1 MSATRKK
8 ARRTRILLTNDDGI
22 FANGINAIGAALS
35 ATYDVTVVAPEGNQS
50 GSSHSLTLGDILPI
64 REVAMPCGLKG
75 FSLRGTPT
83 DCILVALLDV
93 MKENPPDIV
102 VSGCNHGPNVGVD
115 VLYSGTVSAALEG
128 LRQGHPSIALSL
140 DMEHGVQP
148 HHFETAAAVL
158 MEILAEPAFY
168 CDLVSVP
175 AILNVNVPNVPLSD
189 IKGIMITKQGFRSY
203 ENFVEKQFSPRG
215 RAYYWIAGN
224 SGPHDAQPGS
234 DGYALSNNYVSVT
247 PINLDLTC
255 DELLKPL
262 EARKD
267 LVNDRL
273 ALVTGR
279 QGTFGRPAA
288 AASDVKRT
296 VKSHASQSA
305 PKSPSKAAAGS
316 MVVESYHS
324 SPVAPSRSA
333 KATKSGKKPK
343 H

>member
-1 MSATRKK
+1 MNATRK
-8 ARRTRILLTNDDGI
+8 ARRVRILLTNDDGI
-22 FANGINAIGAALS
+22 FANGINAVGAALA

-64 REVAMPCGLKG
+64 REVTMPCGLKG

-83 DCILVALLDV
+83 DCVLVALLDV
-93 MKENPPDIV
+93 MKDNPPDIV

-128 LRQGHPSIALSL
+128 LRQGHPSIAVSL
-140 DMEHGVQP
+140 DMVYDVHP

-168 CDLVSVP
+168 ADLVKAP
-175 AILNVNVPNVPLSD
+175 AILNVNVPNVPVRD
-189 IKGIMITKQGFRSY
+189 VKGIMITKQGYRAY

-224 SGPHDAQPGS
+224 AGPHDAKAGS
-234 DGYALSNNYVSVT
+234 DGYALMNNFVSVT

-262 EARKD
+262 EARKG
-267 LVNDRL
+267 LVDKRL
-273 ALVTGR
+273 AVVTGAR
-279 QGTFGRPAA
+279 GTFGRPTSAT
-288 AASDVKRT
+288 VVTRRI
-296 VKSHASQSA
+296 VKSPVTTTNSDSA
-305 PKSPSKAAAGS
+305 SKASLTHSSADMTRAGS
-316 MVVESYHS
+316 G
-324 SPVAPSRSA
+324 SRVKTVSA
-333 KATKSGKKPK
+333 MGGKKK
-343 H
+343 AKR

>member
-1 MSATRKK
+1 MSATRKV
-8 ARRTRILLTNDDGI
+8 RRIRILLTNDDGI
-22 FANGINAIGAALS
+22 FANGINAVEAALA

-64 REVAMPCGLKG
+64 REVTMPCGQKG
-75 FSLRGTPT
+75 FALRGTPT
-83 DCILVALLDV
+83 DCVLVALLDV
-93 MKENPPDIV
+93 MKNNPPDIV

-140 DMEHGVQP
+140 DMEHGVEP

-168 CDLVSVP
+168 ADLVKAP
-175 AILNVNVPNVPLSD
+175 AILNVNVPNVPLSHV
-189 IKGIMITKQGFRSY
+189 KGVMITKQGFRAY

-224 SGPHDAQPGS
+224 SGPHDAKPGS
-234 DGYALSNNYVSVT
+234 DGYALISDYVSVT

-262 EARKD
+262 EARKG
-267 LVNDRL
+267 LVEKRL
-273 ALVTGR
+273 AIVTGAR
-279 QGTFGRPAA
+279 GTFGRSTTPAVGATRNVKTPVA
-288 AASDVKRT
+288 ATSPN
-296 VKSHASQSA
+296 SA
-305 PKSPSKAAAGS
+305 SKA
-316 MVVESYHS
+316 
-324 SPVAPSRSA
+324 PSTSA
-333 KATKSGKKPK
+333 KAVSHHNGSGSEVKAASATGVKKKLK

>member
-1 MSATRKK
+1 MSTSKK
-8 ARRTRILLTNDDGI
+8 SRHTRILLTNDDGI
-22 FANGINAIGAALS
+22 MANGINVTAAAL
-35 ATYDVTVVAPEGNQS
+35 AEKYDVTVVAPEGNQS

-64 REVAMPCGLKG
+64 REIAMPCGLQG
-75 FSLRGTPT
+75 YSLRGTPT

-93 MKENPPDIV
+93 MKGRGPDIV

-140 DMEHGVQP
+140 DMIHGVQP

-168 CDLVSVP
+168 DGLVEAP
-175 AILNVNVPNVPLSD
+175 AILNINVPNVPLGD
-189 IKGIMITKQGFRSY
+189 VKGLMITKQGYRSY

-234 DGYALSNNYVSVT
+234 DGYALLNQYVSVT

-255 DELLKPL
+255 DDLLGPL
-262 EARKD
+262 EARKI
-267 LVNDRL
+267 LVDERI
-273 ALVTGR
+273 AAATGTPR
-279 QGTFGRPAA
+279 TFGRPA
-288 AASDVKRT
+288 T
-296 VKSHASQSA
+296 VKPRARTDSVKSSSDAVSMDHGASA
-305 PKSPSKAAAGS
+305 PSTARR
-316 MVVESYHS
+316 
-324 SPVAPSRSA
+324 SRTG
-333 KATKSGKKPK
+333 TKSSHPALDSKK

>member
-1 MSATRKK
+1 MSATRK

-22 FANGINAIGAALS
+22 FANGINAIGGALS

-64 REVAMPCGLKG
+64 REVAMPCGLRG
-75 FSLRGTPT
+75 FALRGTPT
-83 DCILVALLDV
+83 DCVLVALLDV
-93 MKENPPDIV
+93 MKDSSPDIV
-102 VSGCNHGPNVGVD
+102 ISGCNHGPNVGVD

-158 MEILAEPAFY
+158 MEILAEPVFY
-168 CDLVSVP
+168 GDLVKAP

-189 IKGIMITKQGFRSY
+189 IEGIMITKQGFRSY

-234 DGYALSNNYVSVT
+234 DGYALINNYVSVT

-262 EARKD
+262 EGRKD

-273 ALVTGR
+273 LLVTGKH
-279 QGTFGRPAA
+279 GTFGRPAGAAVSAKRSVKSA
-288 AASDVKRT
+288 AAAAIPNSSSK
-296 VKSHASQSA
+296 A
-305 PKSPSKAAAGS
+305 PSKDPA
-316 MVVESYHS
+316 VESYHS
-324 SPVAPSRSA
+324 GTPPVVKDARVS
-333 KATKSGKKPK
+333 KDGKKLK
-343 H
+343 N

>member
-1 MSATRKK
+1 MSATRQ
-8 ARRTRILLTNDDGI
+8 ARRIRVLLTNDDGI
-22 FANGINAIGAALS
+22 FANGINAVGGALA

-64 REVAMPCGLKG
+64 REVTMPCGLKG

-83 DCILVALLDV
+83 DCVLVALLDV
-93 MKENPPDIV
+93 MKDNPPDIV

-128 LRQGHPSIALSL
+128 LRQGRPSIAVSL
-140 DMEHGVQP
+140 DMVYDIRP

-158 MEILAEPAFY
+158 MEILAEQAFY
-168 CDLVSVP
+168 ADLVKVP

-189 IKGIMITKQGFRSY
+189 IKGLMITKQGFRAY

-224 SGPHDAQPGS
+224 AGPHDAKAGS
-234 DGYALSNNYVSVT
+234 DGYALMNNYVSVT

-262 EARKD
+262 EDRKG
-267 LVNDRL
+267 LVDKRL
-273 ALVTGR
+273 AAVTGAP
-279 QGTFGRPAA
+279 GTFGRPAVA
-288 AASDVKRT
+288 TVATRRSVK
-296 VKSHASQSA
+296 
-305 PKSPSKAAAGS
+305 
-316 MVVESYHS
+316 
-324 SPVAPSRSA
+324 SPVATTSPNSASRALPGASRAGTHHSGPGSEVKAVSA
-333 KATKSGKKPK
+333 TRAEKRLKR
-343 H
+343 